1 MKADAIGL
9 LMHIDTVIYKLI
21 DYVYDIFNALAK
33 TNIFDAQDYKT
44 IVSRIYVI
52 LGMVM
57 LFALA
62 YSLLKAVIN
71 PDEFA
76 KGENSFPKLI
86 KDVVVSL
93 AIIAVLPSAFTLAFN
108 IQNTVLNQ
116 DTIPKLV
123 FGTGSSEYD
132 KATNKDA
139 GKDMSYYVLSA
150 FLHPDVKW
158 CEKQNPPLAID
169 NDESGD
175 INLSACAA
183 AIRADGGLFF
193 TDGEDLASVTGKF
206 KNDEYTISAFAD
218 FGESAA
224 AGRISY
230 DAFVSTVAGVFV
242 LYVLLNFCF
251 DMAVRVVKLMFFQI
265 IAPIPV
271 ICRVIPGGKLKDVFS
286 DWMKK
291 TISTYIEVFIRI
303 AIIYL
308 GVFMISQVTGN
319 FQNIPLP
326 GLTATQRLA
335 AKALIIMG
343 VVIFMRQAPKLI
355 GDMFHLDSGSMKLGL
370 MDKLAMGGALAAAS
384 TVGGAGGMLLKN
396 GAGAIKNVRNAK
408 GLGNKVGAAIR
419 GIGSTV
425 AGTASG
431 ATRGF
436 RAGRGAKNV
445 KDVKNAS
452 NTAIEGALA
461 AKAKRANYRAQHKTD
476 AYGNAFSNYV
486 GTTANVLGG
495 HIFDVASN
503 VGAFL
508 GINNPQDL
516 IDENKKIDD
525 ISAKKKAIRTAAE
538 NLIIGESNKEGVA
551 KNFGI
556 KGEAMIGNG
565 DRQRAVA
572 FNTATLRSMRQEMEN
587 AKARGDEN
595 AAVYQNEYDAYL
607 KKFTDA
613 VQNQALLGS
622 KSFNT
627 LLSEMDT
634 NDATVLKADLGEVR
648 SAANEFRSVIKENLT
663 AEYVI
668 NAGFKAEDIQN
679 DKDMHLKDPAMDAL
693 GDILKI
699 AKQDNIE
706 KINEMQ
712 KRENS
717 NKDK

>member
-33 TNIFDAQDYKT
+33 TNIFDVEDYKT
-44 IVSRIYVI
+44 IVGRIYVI
-52 LGMVM
+52 LGMIM
-57 LFALA
+57 LFSLA

-116 DTIPKLV
+116 DTIPKLI
-123 FGTGSSEYD
+123 FGTSDTVSINNKKPGDRMAYNILSS
-132 KATNKDA
+132 
-139 GKDMSYYVLSA
+139 
-150 FLHPDVKW
+150 FLHPNVDW
-158 CEKQNPPLAID
+158 CKIKGYAID
-169 NDESGD
+169 DDESGD
-175 INLSACAA
+175 INLSACAKE
-183 AIRADGGLFF
+183 IPGDGHWLV
-193 TDGEDLASVTGKF
+193 TDGESLASVTSKF
-206 KNDEYTISAFAD
+206 KNDEYTISRFND

-224 AGRISY
+224 DGKITY
-230 DAFVSTVAGVFV
+230 DAFVSTIAGVFV
-242 LYVLLNFCF
+242 LYVLLNYCF

-319 FQNIPLP
+319 FQGIPLP

-343 VVIFMRQAPKLI
+343 VVIFIRQAPQLI

-396 GAGAIKNVRNAK
+396 GAGAIKNIRNAE
-408 GLGNKVGAAIR
+408 GFGNKVGAAVR
-419 GIGSTV
+419 GLGSTI

-431 ATRGF
+431 GRRGF
-436 RAGRGAKNV
+436 MSGRNAKNFG
-445 KDVKNAS
+445 DVKNAS

-476 AYGNAFSNYV
+476 AYGSAFANYI

-538 NLIIGESNKEGVA
+538 NLIIGESNKFGA
-551 KNFGI
+551 ANNFGLKKMGI
-556 KGEAMIGNG
+556 
-565 DRQRAVA
+565 RATVDGLGTVD
-572 FNTATLRSMRQEMEN
+572 FDSDILREMRQKMEN
-587 AKARGDEN
+587 AKSSGDPD
-595 AAVYQNEYDAYL
+595 AIKYQNQYDSYF
-607 KKFTDA
+607 KQFTDA
-613 VQNQALLGS
+613 IQNQAMLGTDGYEA
-622 KSFNT
+622 F
-627 LLSEMDT
+627 LSNFTEEE
-634 NDATVLKADLGEVR
+634 AKKLRADYGETREAVTH
-648 SAANEFRSVIKENLT
+648 FRGAVADNLT
-663 AEYVI
+663 AEYIVK
-668 NAGFKAEDIQN
+668 AGFKAEDVQKDN
-679 DKDMHLKDPAMDAL
+679 DLRVDDTSMKSL

-699 AKQDNIE
+699 AKQANVE
-706 KINEMQ
+706 KINDMQ
-712 KRENS
+712 KRENA
-717 NKDK
+717 NNDKK

>member
-52 LGMVM
+52 LGMIM
-57 LFALA
+57 LFSLA

-116 DTIPKLV
+116 DTIPKLIL
-123 FGTGSSEYD
+123 GTSDSESVKNQEPGERMAY
-132 KATNKDA
+132 NI
-139 GKDMSYYVLSA
+139 LSA
-150 FLHPDVKW
+150 FLHPNVEW
-158 CEKQNPPLAID
+158 CEKKGYAID

-175 INLSACAA
+175 INLSTCAEN
-183 AIRADGGLFF
+183 INGDGGLFF
-193 TDGEDLASVTGKF
+193 TDGENLASVTGKF
-206 KNDEYTISAFAD
+206 KNNEYTISTFAG

-224 AGRISY
+224 AGKVSY
-230 DAFVSTVAGVFV
+230 DAFVSTIAGVFV

-308 GVFMISQVTGN
+308 GVFMISQVTNN

-396 GAGAIKNVRNAK
+396 GAGAIKNVRNAE
-408 GLGNKVGAAIR
+408 GFRNKVGAAIR
-419 GIGSTV
+419 GLGSTV

-436 RAGRGAKNV
+436 RSGRGAKNF
-445 KDVKNAS
+445 KDVKNSS
-452 NTAIEGALA
+452 NTAINEALA
-461 AKAKRANYRAQHKTD
+461 AKAKRAAYRAAHQETSHNNGI
-476 AYGNAFSNYV
+476 ANYL
-486 GTTANVLGG
+486 GTTANVIGG
-495 HIFDVASN
+495 HILDTAGR
-503 VGAFL
+503 VGEFI
-508 GINNPQDL
+508 GINDSAQDL
-516 IDENKKIDD
+516 IDENKLIDD
-525 ISAKKKAIRTAAE
+525 IAAKKKSVATSVESVIDKEAGKATSNFRVGNFTATELRNKLLAIEDAKAGNLKDAAGNAITVAQAQQMYDQYRYDFSQAAQNMAFLSDE
-538 NLIIGESNKEGVA
+538 HFRELEQTDNDVYVKLYAAHANAEGMRETVSRNLNKSYVQDAGFTLEYVQGDMKVDDGTKPLKKMGDIFDVA
-551 KNFGI
+551 KAKNE
-556 KGEAMIGNG
+556 GEIAR
-565 DRQRAVA
+565 RQREA
-572 FNTATLRSMRQEMEN
+572 
-587 AKARGDEN
+587 
-595 AAVYQNEYDAYL
+595 
-607 KKFTDA
+607 
-613 VQNQALLGS
+613 
-622 KSFNT
+622 
-627 LLSEMDT
+627 
-634 NDATVLKADLGEVR
+634 
-648 SAANEFRSVIKENLT
+648 SA
-663 AEYVI
+663 
-668 NAGFKAEDIQN
+668 
-679 DKDMHLKDPAMDAL
+679 
-693 GDILKI
+693 
-699 AKQDNIE
+699 
-706 KINEMQ
+706 
-712 KRENS
+712 
-717 NKDK
+717 NKDKK

>member
-52 LGMVM
+52 LGMIM
-57 LFALA
+57 LFSLA

-116 DTIPKLV
+116 DTIPKLIL
-123 FGTGSSEYD
+123 GTSDSESVKKQKPGERMAY
-132 KATNKDA
+132 NI
-139 GKDMSYYVLSA
+139 LSA
-150 FLHPDVKW
+150 FLHPNVEW
-158 CEKQNPPLAID
+158 CEKKGYAID

-175 INLSACAA
+175 INLSTCAEN
-183 AIRADGGLFF
+183 INGDGGLFF
-193 TDGEDLASVTGKF
+193 TDGENLKSVTGKF
-206 KNDEYTISAFAD
+206 KNNEYTISTFAG

-224 AGRISY
+224 AGKISY
-230 DAFVSTVAGVFV
+230 DAFVSTIAGVFV

-308 GVFMISQVTGN
+308 GVFMISQVTNN

-436 RAGRGAKNV
+436 RAGRGAKNF
-445 KDVKNAS
+445 KDVKNSS
-452 NTAIEGALA
+452 NTAIAGALA

-717 NKDK
+717 NKDN

>member
-52 LGMVM
+52 LGMIM
-57 LFALA
+57 LFSLA

-86 KDVVVSL
+86 KNVVVSL

-116 DTIPKLV
+116 DTIPKLIL
-123 FGTGSSEYD
+123 GTSDSESVKNQEPGERMAY
-132 KATNKDA
+132 NI
-139 GKDMSYYVLSA
+139 LSA
-150 FLHPDVKW
+150 FLHPNVEW
-158 CEKQNPPLAID
+158 CEKKGYAID

-175 INLSACAA
+175 INLSTCAEN
-183 AIRADGGLFF
+183 INGDGGLFF
-193 TDGEDLASVTGKF
+193 TDGENLESVTRKF
-206 KNDEYTISAFAD
+206 KSDEYTISTFAG

-224 AGRISY
+224 AGKISY
-230 DAFVSTVAGVFV
+230 DAFVSTIAGVFV

-396 GAGAIKNVRNAK
+396 GAGAIKNVRNAE
-408 GLGNKVGAAIR
+408 GFRNKVGAAIR
-419 GIGSTV
+419 GLGSTV

-436 RAGRGAKNV
+436 KAGRGAKNF
-445 KDVKNAS
+445 KDVKSSS
-452 NTAIEGALA
+452 NTAINEALA
-461 AKAKRANYRAQHKTD
+461 AKAKRAAYRAAHQETSHNNGI
-476 AYGNAFSNYV
+476 ANYL
-486 GTTANVLGG
+486 GTTANVIGG
-495 HIFDVASN
+495 HILDTAGR
-503 VGAFL
+503 VGEFI
-508 GINNPQDL
+508 GINDSAQDL
-516 IDENKKIDD
+516 IDENKLIDD
-525 ISAKKKAIRTAAE
+525 IAAKKKSVATSVESVIDKEAGKATSNFRVGNFTATELRNKLLAIEDAKAGNLKDAAGNAITVAQAQQMYDQYRYDFSQAAQNMAFLSDE
-538 NLIIGESNKEGVA
+538 HFRQLEQTDNDVYVKLYAAHANAEGMRETVSRNLNKSYVQDAGFTLEYVQGDMKVDDGTKPLKKMGDIFDVAKARNEGEIARRQRAESANKEG
-551 KNFGI
+551 K
-556 KGEAMIGNG
+556 
-565 DRQRAVA
+565 
-572 FNTATLRSMRQEMEN
+572 
-587 AKARGDEN
+587 
-595 AAVYQNEYDAYL
+595 
-607 KKFTDA
+607 
-613 VQNQALLGS
+613 
-622 KSFNT
+622 
-627 LLSEMDT
+627 
-634 NDATVLKADLGEVR
+634 
-648 SAANEFRSVIKENLT
+648 
-663 AEYVI
+663 
-668 NAGFKAEDIQN
+668 
-679 DKDMHLKDPAMDAL
+679 
-693 GDILKI
+693 
-699 AKQDNIE
+699 
-706 KINEMQ
+706 
-712 KRENS
+712 
-717 NKDK
+717 

>member
-52 LGMVM
+52 LGMIM
-57 LFALA
+57 LFSLA

-116 DTIPKLV
+116 DTIPKLIL
-123 FGTGSSEYD
+123 GTSDSESVKNQEPGERMAY
-132 KATNKDA
+132 NI
-139 GKDMSYYVLSA
+139 LSA
-150 FLHPDVKW
+150 FLHPNVEW
-158 CEKQNPPLAID
+158 CEKKGYAID

-175 INLSACAA
+175 INLSTCAEN
-183 AIRADGGLFF
+183 INGDGGLFF
-193 TDGEDLASVTGKF
+193 TDGENLASVTGKF
-206 KNDEYTISAFAD
+206 KNNEYTISTFAG

-224 AGRISY
+224 AGKVSY
-230 DAFVSTVAGVFV
+230 DAFVSTIAGVFV

-308 GVFMISQVTGN
+308 GVFMISQVTNN

-396 GAGAIKNVRNAK
+396 GAGAIKNVRNAE
-408 GLGNKVGAAIR
+408 GFRNKVGAAIR
-419 GIGSTV
+419 GLGSTV

-436 RAGRGAKNV
+436 RSGRGAKNF
-445 KDVKNAS
+445 KDVKSSS
-452 NTAIEGALA
+452 NTAIAGALA
-461 AKAKRANYRAQHKTD
+461 AKAKRAAYRAAHQETAHK
-476 AYGNAFSNYV
+476 NAIANYL
-486 GTTANVLGG
+486 GTTANIIGG
-495 HIFDVASN
+495 HFMDTAGR
-503 VGAFL
+503 VGEFI
-508 GINNPQDL
+508 GINDSAQDL
-516 IDENKKIDD
+516 IDENKLIDD
-525 ISAKKKAIRTAAE
+525 IAAKKKSVATSVESVIDKEAGKATSNFRVGNFTATELRNKLLAIEDAKAGNLKDAAGNAITVAQAQQMYDQYRYDFSQAAQNMAFLSDE
-538 NLIIGESNKEGVA
+538 HFRELEQTDNDVYVKLYAAHANAEGMRETVSRNLNKSYVQDAGFTLEYVQGDMKVDDGTKPLKKMGDIFDVA
-551 KNFGI
+551 KAKNE
-556 KGEAMIGNG
+556 GEIAR
-565 DRQRAVA
+565 RQREA
-572 FNTATLRSMRQEMEN
+572 
-587 AKARGDEN
+587 
-595 AAVYQNEYDAYL
+595 
-607 KKFTDA
+607 
-613 VQNQALLGS
+613 
-622 KSFNT
+622 
-627 LLSEMDT
+627 
-634 NDATVLKADLGEVR
+634 
-648 SAANEFRSVIKENLT
+648 SA
-663 AEYVI
+663 
-668 NAGFKAEDIQN
+668 
-679 DKDMHLKDPAMDAL
+679 
-693 GDILKI
+693 
-699 AKQDNIE
+699 
-706 KINEMQ
+706 
-712 KRENS
+712 
-717 NKDK
+717 NKDKK

>member
-52 LGMVM
+52 LGMIM
-57 LFALA
+57 LFSLA

-116 DTIPKLV
+116 DTIPKLIL
-123 FGTGSSEYD
+123 GTSDSESVKNQEPGERMAY
-132 KATNKDA
+132 NI
-139 GKDMSYYVLSA
+139 LSA
-150 FLHPDVKW
+150 FLHPNVEW
-158 CEKQNPPLAID
+158 CEKKGYAID

-175 INLSACAA
+175 INLSTCAEN
-183 AIRADGGLFF
+183 INGDGGLFF
-193 TDGEDLASVTGKF
+193 TDGENLASATGKF
-206 KNDEYTISAFAD
+206 KNNEYTISTFAG

-224 AGRISY
+224 AGKVSY
-230 DAFVSTVAGVFV
+230 DAFVSTIAGVFV

-308 GVFMISQVTGN
+308 GVFMISQVTNN

-396 GAGAIKNVRNAK
+396 GAGAIKNVRNAE
-408 GLGNKVGAAIR
+408 GFRNKVGAAIR
-419 GIGSTV
+419 GLGSTV

-436 RAGRGAKNV
+436 RSGRGAKNF
-445 KDVKNAS
+445 KDVKNSS
-452 NTAIEGALA
+452 NTAINEALA
-461 AKAKRANYRAQHKTD
+461 AKAKRAAYRAAHQETSHNNGI
-476 AYGNAFSNYV
+476 ANYL
-486 GTTANVLGG
+486 GTTANVIGG
-495 HIFDVASN
+495 HILDTAGR
-503 VGAFL
+503 VGEFI
-508 GINNPQDL
+508 GINDSAQDL
-516 IDENKKIDD
+516 IDENKLIDD
-525 ISAKKKAIRTAAE
+525 IAAKKKSVATSVESVIDKEAGKATSNFRVGNFTATELRNKLLAIEDAKAGNLKDAAGNAITVAQAQQMYDQYRYDFSQAAQNMAFLSDE
-538 NLIIGESNKEGVA
+538 HFRELEQTDNDVYVKLYAAHANAEGMRETVSRNLNKSYVQDAGFTLEYVQGDMKVDDGTKPLKKMGDIFDVA
-551 KNFGI
+551 KAKNE
-556 KGEAMIGNG
+556 GEIAR
-565 DRQRAVA
+565 RQREA
-572 FNTATLRSMRQEMEN
+572 
-587 AKARGDEN
+587 
-595 AAVYQNEYDAYL
+595 
-607 KKFTDA
+607 
-613 VQNQALLGS
+613 
-622 KSFNT
+622 
-627 LLSEMDT
+627 
-634 NDATVLKADLGEVR
+634 
-648 SAANEFRSVIKENLT
+648 SA
-663 AEYVI
+663 
-668 NAGFKAEDIQN
+668 
-679 DKDMHLKDPAMDAL
+679 
-693 GDILKI
+693 
-699 AKQDNIE
+699 
-706 KINEMQ
+706 
-712 KRENS
+712 
-717 NKDK
+717 NKDKK